1 DATKKHFTRFDPRSF
16 FEKDPP
22 RLPRPKFLA
31 IVASHVLATMLS
43 RAEVPPDGFVVE
55 GPTAGGHN
63 APPRAKGVTETGEP
77 LYGERDVVDLG
88 VLSDIG
94 KPFWLAG
101 SQASPHA
108 VREAL
113 NTGASGV
120 QVGTAFAFCAESDMR
135 EDIKADVLK
144 GSAAG
149 TVKVF
154 TDPEAS
160 PTGFPFKIVQMDG
173 TLSDRVM
180 YEKRERIC
188 DLGYLRTPYETSEGK
203 VKWRCAAEPVI
214 DFTKKGGMLEETNN
228 RQCLCNALMANIG
241 LAQLH
246 DGQEQEVLVTAGD
259 DASFVARFLA
269 PGAETYSAADV
280 IANLLAG
287 V

>member
-1 DATKKHFTRFDPRSF
+1 
-16 FEKDPP
+16 
-22 RLPRPKFLA
+22 
-31 IVASHVLATMLS
+31 
-43 RAEVPPDGFVVE
+43 
-55 GPTAGGHN
+55 
-63 APPRAKGVTETGEP
+63 VTETGEP
-77 LYGERDVVDLG
+77 LYGERDVVDLN
-88 VLSDIG
+88 VLADLG

-101 SQASPHA
+101 SQASPEA

-113 NTGASGV
+113 KTGAAGV

-135 EDIKADVLK
+135 EDLKADVLK

-149 TVKVF
+149 KVKVF

-160 PTGFPFKIVQMDG
+160 PTGFPFKIVQMEG

-203 VKWRCAAEPVI
+203 VKWRCPAEPVL
-214 DFTKKGGMLEETNN
+214 DFTKKGGVLEETNN

-269 PGAETYSAADV
+269 PGAESYSAADV
-280 IANLLAG
+280 IASLLAE